1 MRLKANNVQRALML
15 GFMVG
20 VGLWSAWPNWKLM
33 VLVVMSGAA
42 FGLYLF
48 GPARRSG
55 TPGSAGDE

>member
-1 MRLKANNVQRALML
+1 MRLKANTLQRALML
-15 GFMVG
+15 GFMVA

-48 GPARRSG
+48 GPARRHNVR
-55 TPGSAGDE
+55 